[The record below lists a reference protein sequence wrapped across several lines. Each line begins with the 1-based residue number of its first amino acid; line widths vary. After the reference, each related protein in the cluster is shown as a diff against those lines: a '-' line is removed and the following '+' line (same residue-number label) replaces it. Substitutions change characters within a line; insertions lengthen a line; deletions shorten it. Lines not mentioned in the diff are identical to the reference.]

1 MPSRWVIAALR
12 SVPVLVVEDHGASAR
27 MLSALLTAAGAKVLA
42 VDTAQAALTAL
53 ETFPARVLIVD
64 LVLPDADGLALV
76 RTLKADAKTRH
87 IACIAVTVM
96 NDRDTERS
104 AYEAG
109 CVAYVAKPVDTDN
122 FATLVAKQ
130 LEGMK

>member
-12 SVPVLVVEDHGASAR
+12 NVPVLVVEDHGASAR
-27 MLSALLTAAGAKVLA
+27 MLAALLTVAGAKVRA
-42 VDTAQAALTAL
+42 VDTAEAALTTL

-64 LVLPDADGLALV
+64 LVLPRTDGLALV
-76 RTLKADAKTRH
+76 RALKADEKTRH
-87 IACIAVTVM
+87 IVCIAVTVM
-96 NDRDTERS
+96 NDRETERS

-109 CVAYVAKPVDTDN
+109 CVAYFGKPVDTDN
-122 FATLVAKQ
+122 FATLVAEQ